1 MRQATGSLAAIALA
15 SHSRAAAAQPT
26 IRVGACVVGLEG
38 AKQAGLDG
46 VEVGAGGAADTLDIF
61 QAGTRERLHRQMKA
75 TGLPVC

>member
-1 MRQATGSLAAIALA
+1 MNLSRRRFMRQATGSLAAIALA

-46 VEVGAGGAADTLDIF
+46 VEVGAVVLP
-61 QAGTRERLHRQMKA
+61 TRSTSFRLERA
-75 TGLPVC
+75 SASTGK